1 MRPAHR
7 VHCVDGRC
15 CSGRISPP
23 WPAVVAVAHQR
34 WCRPAA
40 TPATAAA
47 TATWLAAALGPAE
60 LHAVPHQ
67 FARVATVIDARLPA
81 PLAVTRRRRAAW
93 PSPCAARTPRRSGA
107 TCLSAPYRP
116 RGAWSDRSAV
126 KPGNEFLGFPASM
139 IRHSHADHRWWA
151 GGPSL
156 PGDVAASRDA
166 RGSERWSNDR
176 NASEQ
181 AAIKAASRLPYVLC
195 SHVQGAVERVVLGRA
210 RKRRGTARL
219 SPAFLRHPGKQSLT
233 RGEHGAMHADQH
245 WLQAPDVGELH
256 GPSSWAGRTCGATG
270 VRNSMIGG

>member
-1 MRPAHR
+1 MHGCQ
-7 VHCVDGRC
+7 HLWQ
-15 CSGRISPP
+15 SPD
-23 WPAVVAVAHQR
+23 V
-34 WCRPAA
+34 
-40 TPATAAA
+40 
-47 TATWLAAALGPAE
+47 GE
-60 LHAVPHQ
+60 LHG
-67 FARVATVIDARLPA
+67 
-81 PLAVTRRRRAAW
+81 

-195 SHVQGAVERVVLGRA
+195 SHAQGAVERVVLGRA

-219 SPAFLRHPGKQSLT
+219 SPAFLPASWEAIPHARRT
-233 RGEHGAMHADQH
+233 RGYACRPALAASPGCRRTTRSFILGRADVWCDGRAQQH
-245 WLQAPDVGELH
+245 DRRVA
-256 GPSSWAGRTCGATG
+256 AGRSKERSVGREAGEVCGHCEVPCSSRDDR
-270 VRNSMIGG
+270 VRGGSRARRRCAG